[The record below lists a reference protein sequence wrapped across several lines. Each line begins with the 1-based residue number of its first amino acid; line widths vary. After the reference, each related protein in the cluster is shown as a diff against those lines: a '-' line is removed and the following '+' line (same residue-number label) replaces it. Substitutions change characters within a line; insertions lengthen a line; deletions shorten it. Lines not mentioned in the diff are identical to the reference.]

1 MRFLLAAILGCACS
15 PRLPAAELGRVEGT
29 VRDGSQAVVPGA
41 LVSSIQEETGFQFV
55 ATANGTGEFHLTVPA
70 GHYNIVARRVGF
82 RTVSRLSVMVTAG
95 ATRKVDF
102 ELHPDSLTETIT
114 VSDSVLPP
122 ARTGSRGEI
131 VVRPDDLD
139 GLPGSDRTVMG
150 LLREAPGLLLTP
162 ANGGEPGQAS
172 SLGARPD
179 SNNYLVDGLS
189 ANNAVAGGG
198 WPSFLPLASLPAL
211 SALGTTHDL
220 AVLDAIE
227 EVIIDP
233 QGLGA
238 GTSQAAGA
246 TIMVRTKSGTN
257 QFHGSAFG
265 ILRPGAFAASDW
277 FANRNGMGGG
287 GNLLT
292 DAGASAGGPLV
303 RGRTFFFAAVEIL
316 HLRQDYSWITTVPSM
331 TERLLAPAPLQPF
344 LGRFPVPNGPAL
356 DFGIAELRGS
366 KSYPGGL
373 DAGSVRLDHRL
384 RARTWAFLRAAI
396 TPSWNE
402 LGYAQVNLSQYR
414 NTVAAL
420 GLTHEGS
427 RWTHY
432 TRIGF
437 SRAEAETKLLSN
449 PETADFYSEFPSMAA
464 DFLSLS
470 VGGAGSIS
478 LGQSGSNRQDS
489 IEISHT
495 AALRFGHHELQAGAD
510 YQQLHPL
517 RNGPVAG
524 LTIAFGTYT
533 GPTYGPAAPVWVTQS
548 EVPLDT
554 LRLNQASGFL
564 RDTWNVSSRL
574 TVVLGIRAN
583 WVDTPPIPAASYL
596 YSVGET
602 GSWMQVSPLAAGAP
616 LWHGS
621 LAPDPS
627 VSLAWR
633 PGVGDGTVL
642 RASWSEIHD
651 NGSQI
656 AATLLNPLPDAALRT
671 VGSTSAYFSPM
682 DSVSLG
688 YGFSSDLR
696 LPAANRWSASLE
708 HELSRRGILQVSYSG
723 MSSANLLRIET
734 AVNPSPGLPNLAQL
748 LFATSHGMAAYHGL
762 NAVYRRPL
770 AGGLQGQVA
779 YSWSHAIDTGSSAS
793 SLFLTA
799 PGVSAQNDRG
809 DSSFDAR
816 QTLTAALS
824 YATPALRPFRGL
836 LKGWNLGTFFYT
848 RTGFPADILSSESL
862 DGFAIANLRPNLV
875 PGLPL
880 WIPNADVAGGRQL
893 NPAAFA
899 PAAAIPGNLGRDAV
913 RGFGMW
919 QADCSAG
926 RSFVWH
932 EKLRLSIRGEAYNI
946 FNHPQ
951 FAEPMPYL
959 SNPMFGQPGSSL
971 NLMMGSGSPTSG
983 QSPAFQMGGPRSL
996 QLHLRLSF

>member
-1 MRFLLAAILGCACS
+1 MRIVLAAILGCAW
-15 PRLPAAELGRVEGT
+15 LPWLAAAELGRLEGT
-29 VRDGSQAVVPGA
+29 VRDGSQAVVPAA
-41 LVSSIQEETGFQFV
+41 LISAIQEETGFQFV
-55 ATANGTGEFHLTVPA
+55 AAAHGNGEFHLTVPA
-70 GHYNIVARRVGF
+70 GHYNIVVRRVGF
-82 RTVSRLSVMVTAG
+82 RTVSRLSVGVAAG

-102 ELHPDSLTETIT
+102 ELHPDSVFETIT
-114 VSDSVLPP
+114 VSDSVTPP
-122 ARTGSRGEI
+122 AQTGSGGEI
-131 VVRPDDLD
+131 VIRPDDFE
-139 GLPGSDRTVMG
+139 GLPDSDRTVTG
-150 LLREAPGLLLTP
+150 LLREAPGLLFTP

-189 ANNAVAGGG
+189 ANNTVAGGG
-198 WPSFLPLASLPAL
+198 WPSFLPLASLPAM

-227 EVIIDP
+227 EVTIDP
-233 QGLGA
+233 RGLGA

-246 TIMVRTKSGTN
+246 VIMVRTKSGTN

-265 ILRPGAFAASDW
+265 ILRPDTFAASDW
-277 FANRNGMGGG
+277 FADRNGLGGG

-303 RGRTFFFAAVEIL
+303 RGRTFFFAAAEIL
-316 HLRQDYSWITTVPSM
+316 HLRQDYSWITTVPS
-331 TERLLAPAPLQPF
+331 TIERLLAPAPLQPF
-344 LGRFPVPNGPAL
+344 LDQFPLPNGPTL

-373 DAGSVRLDHRL
+373 GAGSVRLDHRL
-384 RARTWAFLRAAI
+384 QARTWAFLRAAV

-402 LGYAQVNLSQYR
+402 LGYDQVNLSQYR
-414 NTVAAL
+414 NTVAAV
-420 GLTHEGS
+420 GVTHEGS

-432 TRIGF
+432 SRIGF
-437 SRAEAETKLLSN
+437 SRAEAETKLLTN
-449 PETADFYSEFPSMAA
+449 PETADFYSAFPSMAA

-495 AALRFGHHELQAGAD
+495 AALRLGRHQLQAGAD
-510 YQQLHPL
+510 YQQLDPL

-524 LTIAFGTYT
+524 YTIAFSTYN
-533 GPTYGPAAPVWVTQS
+533 GPTYGAAAPVWVTQS

-564 RDTWNVSSRL
+564 RDTWNVSARL

-602 GSWMQVSPLAAGAP
+602 GSSMQVGPLAAGAP
-616 LWHGS
+616 LWRGS

-633 PGVGDGTVL
+633 PGLAGDTVF

-656 AATLLNPLPDAALRT
+656 AATLLNPLPDSALRT
-671 VGSTSAYFSPM
+671 VESTSAYFSPM

-688 YGFSSDLR
+688 YGFSADLR
-696 LPAANRWSASLE
+696 LPVANRWSASLE
-708 HELSRRGILQVSYSG
+708 RELPRHGILQVSYSG

-734 AVNPSPGLPNLAQL
+734 ALNPSPALPQLAQL
-748 LFATSHGMAAYHGL
+748 LFATSHGMAVYHGL
-762 NAVYRRPL
+762 NTVYRRPL

-779 YSWSHAIDTGSSAS
+779 YSWSRAIDTGSSDS
-793 SLFLTA
+793 SLFLIA

-848 RTGFPADILSSESL
+848 RTAFPVDVLASESL

-875 PGLPL
+875 PGLPV
-880 WIPNADVAGGRQL
+880 WIPNADAAGGRQL

-899 PAAAIPGNLGRDAV
+899 PASAVPGSLGRDAV

-926 RSFVWH
+926 RSFALY
-932 EKLRLSIRGEAYNI
+932 EKLRLSIRAEAYNV

-951 FAEPMPYL
+951 FADPMPDL
-959 SNPMFGQPGSSL
+959 SNPMFGQSGSSL

-996 QLHLRLSF
+996 QLSLRLGF